1 MNTAPKDIDNSELF
15 KQYRQSG
22 DVKIRDEI
30 VESYVYIAKILANKF
45 IKNKRAYNNGIDYD
59 DVYQVA
65 CLGLI
70 YAADRFDPEKGVK
83 FTTFATKTIIGEI
96 HRYFRERGMFIHIPY
111 RLYEV
116 FMRAER
122 IKRIESETTTEDMA
136 RILGVSEDTLKEAY
150 ISGGS
155 SFVKSLESELLGDED
170 KPVKLMDTIGY
181 EDSSFLVVENCDFI
195 DYCRKQLSPEEDSFV
210 QMRYYDGL
218 SQKAIGEKM
227 GMSQMQVSRL
237 EKKILKK
244 LRFVY
249 FGD

>member
-1 MNTAPKDIDNSELF
+1 MNTAPKYMDETELF
-15 KQYRQSG
+15 REYRESG
-22 DVKIRDEI
+22 DIKIRDEI
-30 VESYVYIAKILANKF
+30 VESYVYIAKIMANKF
-45 IKNKRAYNNGIDYD
+45 VKNKRAYNNGIDYD

-70 YAADRFDPEKGVK
+70 YAADRFDPDKGVK
-83 FTTFATKTIIGEI
+83 FVTFATKTVIGEI

-111 RLYEV
+111 RLYDV

-122 IKRIESETTTEDMA
+122 IKRNESDTTEENMA
-136 RILGVSEDTLKEAY
+136 RILGVSEETLKEAY
-150 ISGGS
+150 ISGGAG
-155 SFVKSLESELLGDED
+155 FVKSLESELMNDDD

-181 EDSSFLVVENCDFI
+181 EDSSFLVIENSDFI
-195 DYCRKQLSPEEDSFV
+195 DYCRKQLTDEENRFI
-210 QMRYYDGL
+210 QLRYYDGL

-227 GMSQMQVSRL
+227 GMSQMQISRF

-244 LRFVY
+244 LRYVY

>member
-1 MNTAPKDIDNSELF
+1 MNTAPNTIEKLDLF
-15 KQYRQSG
+15 KMYKLSG

-30 VESYVYIAKILANKF
+30 VEKYVYIAKIIANKF

-70 YAADRFDPEKGVK
+70 YAADRFDPEKGIK

-96 HRYFRERGMFIHIPY
+96 HRYFRERGMFIHVPY

-122 IKRIESETTTEDMA
+122 IKRTESETTSADMA
-136 RILGVSEDTLKEAY
+136 RMLGVSEETLKEAY
-150 ISGGS
+150 VSGGS

-181 EDSSFLVVENCDFI
+181 EDSSFLVVENSDFI
-195 DYCRKQLSPEEDSFV
+195 DYCRKQLSDIENRFI
-210 QMRYYDGL
+210 QMRYYDGM
-218 SQKAIGEKM
+218 SQKAIGDKM
-227 GMSQMQVSRL
+227 GMSQMQISRL